1 MAHLRRDRLVQR
13 DKVDAEALTRLSA
26 EQHGVVSSAQL
37 QDLGVR
43 RAAISRWAAARRLH
57 RVHPRVYAL
66 GHTALSLR
74 GRLWAALLY
83 AGPDSILSHTTAAWL
98 WSLIDE
104 QPKRIHLTVPGRH
117 RSLPDV
123 RIHHSREV
131 DPVEHQGLPV
141 TSVART
147 LVDLGSVLSPRR
159 LRRVLAEADYRG
171 LLDPIATLSTLGRG
185 RPGSRALR
193 RALAHHLPSLAET
206 DGRLEEKF
214 LELCESARL
223 PLPKVNAPIS
233 RMRVDAVWEE
243 QRLAAEVDGGPAH
256 GSWAQIKRDR
266 QRELALRAEGFQVVR
281 YTWEQ
286 VTGQANDVAA
296 DLRRLLDL

>member
-1 MAHLRRDRLVQR
+1 MADLRRFPSDSRT
-13 DKVDAEALTRLSA
+13 KFDAEALRRLA
-26 EQHGVVSSAQL
+26 EKQHGVVSRGQL
-37 QDLGVR
+37 ADCGLTD
-43 RAAISRWAAARRLH
+43 ATLARWLDAGRLH
-57 RVHPRVYAL
+57 RLHCRVYAV
-66 GHTALSLR
+66 GHTALSLD
-74 GRLWAALLY
+74 GRLFAALLY
-83 AGPDSILSHTTAAWL
+83 GGDQAVFSHTTAAWI
-98 WSLIDE
+98 WSLIDTE
-104 QPKRIHLTVPGRH
+104 PRRIHLTAPGRR

-141 TSVART
+141 TSVPRT

-159 LRRVLAEADYRG
+159 LRRALAEADYRG
-171 LLDPIATLSTLGRG
+171 LLDPVATLSTLGRG

-193 RALAHHLPSLAET
+193 GALAHHLPSLAET
-206 DGRLEEKF
+206 DGRLEERF

-223 PLPKVNAPIS
+223 PLPKVNPPIS

-243 QRLAAEVDGGPAH
+243 QRLAVEVDGGPAH
-256 GSWAQIKRDR
+256 GSWARIKRDR
-266 QRELALRAEGFQVVR
+266 QRELALRAEGFQVIR

-286 VTGQANDVAA
+286 VTGQPDEVAA